1 MSDVSDTERLIEAHN
16 VAQRA
21 RRDALALRGS
31 VRRLRRCRGEVT
43 GVEAER
49 LAEVEAGVDDVARDA
64 EALVEAT
71 RHGRT
76 AEEIEAL
83 REQAD
88 EDAREAVWS

>member
-1 MSDVSDTERLIEAHN
+1 MSDAERLIEAHDM
-16 VAQRA
+16 AQRA
-21 RRDALALRGS
+21 KRDALALRGS
-31 VRRLRRCRGEVT
+31 VRRLRRLRGEVT

-49 LAEVEAGVDDVARDA
+49 LAEVEAGADDVARDA
-64 EALVEAT
+64 DELVEAT

-76 AEEIEAL
+76 AEEFEAL